1 MRGICARHG
10 VIPAVLHAAF
20 KLTGNHY
27 ARVNVLL
34 IGKSLGIFEIAQA
47 HLSILVAK
55 NINAIAALWPCLAQF
70 SASFARA
77 SVPLEITSM
86 HSKLVPFISAGE
98 SSSYLGVLF
107 SNLSFNI

>member
-1 MRGICARHG
+1 MCAARSHSCG
-10 VIPAVLHAAF
+10 APCSLQVDGKPLCTRKCVADWQVLRN
-20 KLTGNHY
+20 L
-27 ARVNVLL
+27 
-34 IGKSLGIFEIAQA
+34 FEIAQA